1 MENKTLKLVYVES
14 PEFKRRRVRN
24 AANVEV
30 VLRELYLLL
39 EDYAP
44 VWYTEEHHRRALNA
58 LLDRRS
64 N

>member
-1 MENKTLKLVYVES
+1 MENKTLQLVYLET
-14 PEFKRRRVRN
+14 PDHKRQRAIN
-24 AANVEV
+24 AANVEG

-44 VWYTEEHHRRALNA
+44 VWYTEEHHSRALNA
-58 LLDRRS
+58 LLDRKS

>member
-1 MENKTLKLVYVES
+1 MENKTLNLVYVES
-14 PEFKRRRVRN
+14 PERKRRRTMN

-30 VLRELYLLL
+30 ALRELYLLL

-44 VWYTEEHHRRALNA
+44 AWYTEEHHRRALNA
-58 LLDRRS
+58 LLDRES